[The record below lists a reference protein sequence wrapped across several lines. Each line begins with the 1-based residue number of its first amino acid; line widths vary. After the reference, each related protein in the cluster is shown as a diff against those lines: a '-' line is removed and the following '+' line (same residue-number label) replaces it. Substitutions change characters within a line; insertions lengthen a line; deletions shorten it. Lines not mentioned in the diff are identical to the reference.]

1 MYGLLSKW
9 WSIDAEP
16 SPTCIAKCWSKY
28 KNHVYHDSTESY
40 YKRSVAVIFL
50 GDIISQVRD
59 RKKGRSHIQIFKLL
73 LSVMF
78 AKGYNIEK
86 S

>member
-16 SPTCIAKCWSKY
+16 STPCIAKCWSKY

-40 YKRSVAVIFL
+40 YKRSVAVILL

-59 RKKGRSHIQIFKLL
+59 RKKGCSRIQIFRLL